1 MLKHLIIL
9 PDKTEL
15 FSGAGTKNAIMGVKL
30 TDSVNADD
38 ELTLGSA
45 FANIMEASVITPA
58 AGLSVAAGDEV
69 TLYKIDDAG
78 NRIKKGIY
86 TMEKP
91 TRPTANTLKLTGYD
105 RVIKLD
111 KDLTAWLQDLDGW
124 PYRLIDFASMVCE
137 ACGLTLA
144 TNSIPNKDFPVNQ
157 FVKAGVTGRQL
168 MRWIGEICCRF
179 CRANADGEIE
189 FAWYEPSGKTITPGG
204 STRYFANSLTYDTYE
219 VAKVDAVQLRL
230 AESSDGA
237 LWPNKEASNPYVI
250 SGNPILL
257 AKVTEDLIPYLKVI
271 ENEMADFTYTPC
283 KVSIPS
289 TLDIKAGQT
298 VDITDANGK
307 TIKVLVMTKTTSG
320 QRDTLA
326 CTGSPK
332 RDSSSAMNNKT
343 AAQIA
348 QDQVSNQTQEDIFNK
363 LTRNGQLK
371 GLYMKDG
378 ELYIN
383 ASYILTGELLAS
395 LLKTGKIV
403 SEDGTVVLDLS
414 NNKVTVYS
422 KDKTQRTEIQAG
434 VISQYQTD
442 ENGNEYNTLTI
453 DAGASFSATEIRNEE
468 GTGGIIVDGMAG
480 PTTIGG
486 VGLTQINGDEGINIG
501 SGGPVGVIGSGLTLQ
516 AIGGD
521 LKIGGKV
528 VSWRDNG
535 DGTFTMTGQ

>member
-1 MLKHLIIL
+1 MLKHLIIF

-15 FSGAGTKNAIMGVKL
+15 ISGVGTKNAIRSVNL

-58 AGLSVAAGDEV
+58 GGLSVSAGDEV

-86 TMEKP
+86 IMEKP

-105 RVIKLD
+105 RMIKLD
-111 KDLTAWLQDLDGW
+111 KDLTAWLQGLKGW
-124 PYRLIDFASMVCE
+124 PYQLIDFASMVCQ
-137 ACGLTLA
+137 ACGLTLV
-144 TNSIPNKDFPVNQ
+144 TTSVPNKDFPVNQ

-179 CRANADGEIE
+179 CRATADGEIE
-189 FAWYEPSGKTITPGG
+189 FAWYEPSGKSIKPGG
-204 STRYFANSLTYDTYE
+204 SAWYFSNSLSYDTYE

-271 ENEMADFTYTPC
+271 EEELADFTYTPC
-283 KVSIPS
+283 NVSIPA
-289 TLDIKAGQT
+289 TLDIRAGQT
-298 VDITDANGK
+298 VDVTDANGK
-307 TIKVLVMTKTTSG
+307 TIKALVMTKTTAG

-326 CTGSPK
+326 CTGSAK
-332 RDSSSAMNNKT
+332 RDSSSALNNKSPS
-343 AAQIA
+343 QIA
-348 QDQVSNQTQEDIFNK
+348 QDQIDNQTQEDVFRK
-363 LTRNGQLK
+363 LTKNGRLK
-371 GLYMKDG
+371 GLYMQDG

-383 ASYILTGELLAS
+383 ASYILTGELLTS

-403 SEDGTVVLDLS
+403 SKDGTVVLDLS
-414 NNKVTVYS
+414 NNQVTVYS
-422 KDKTQRTEIQAG
+422 KDKAQRTEIQAG

-453 DAGASFSATEIRNEE
+453 DAGASFSASELRNPE

-480 PTTIGG
+480 PTSIGG
-486 VGLTQINGDEGINIG
+486 VGFTQINGDQGINIG
-501 SGGPVGVIGSGLTLQ
+501 SGGPVGVIGDGLVLQ

-528 VSWRDNG
+528 ISWKDNG
-535 DGTFTMTGQ
+535 DGTFTMIGQ